1 MKDQGF
7 IKHNAT
13 VRASNPIPAVIPDAP
28 GMDEIQS
35 VIAAYNQAESQQY
48 ERLGAI
54 YMHCVQNKKRA
65 VNFVGGGR
73 WTNFQD
79 SDRPDIGLDRYV
91 APFIVY
97 IDSIE

>member
-1 MKDQGF
+1 MNDPF
-7 IKHNAT
+7 AKHNER
-13 VRASNPIPAVIPDAP
+13 VRRSNPQPAEIPEPPVD
-28 GMDEIQS
+28 IQS
-35 VIAAYNQAESQQY
+35 VIAAYNEAERQQY

-91 APFIVY
+91 GPFIVY